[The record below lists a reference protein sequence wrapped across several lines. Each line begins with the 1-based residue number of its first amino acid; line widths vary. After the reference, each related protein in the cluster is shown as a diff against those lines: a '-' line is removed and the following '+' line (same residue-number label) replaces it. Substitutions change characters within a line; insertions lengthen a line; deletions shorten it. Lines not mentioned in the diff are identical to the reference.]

1 MWVIDIRHMLD
12 DNQSGPA
19 IPRLKLKVQKLAE
32 IITYA
37 TAKEAGVS
45 LAVQPLCWRKPKRKP
60 CPGELEISLNPD
72 TEQIHWLCPEC
83 GDEGVLTGWRG
94 SIWDVSDFSLD
105 LALKI

>member
-37 TAKEAGVS
+37 TAKEAGAS
-45 LAVQPLCWRKPKRKP
+45 FAVQPFV
-60 CPGELEISLNPD
+60 LEETKEKALSRGA
-72 TEQIHWLCPEC
+72 
-83 GDEGVLTGWRG
+83 GDQPQP
-94 SIWDVSDFSLD
+94 
-105 LALKI
+105 